1 MEMVQVSNN
10 PDGTTLITINR
21 PARKNAICAITAR
34 ELQQAFVERYFQSVP
49 QIWEERTSDSA
60 QTIVQGLYPALLI
73 DQTTVD
79 RTDAFLAENSDL
91 AFGARRL
98 VAEGAD
104 GVRRA
109 LRARAADRNQS

>member
-1 MEMVQVSNN
+1 MT
-10 PDGTTLITINR
+10 PDAL
-21 PARKNAICAITAR
+21 PNALLEATVGGFVNADQR
-34 ELQQAFVERYFQSVP
+34 ALQQPFVDRYFDIVP
-49 QIWEERTSDSA
+49 TVWEERTSDSA

-73 DQTTVD
+73 DQSTVD
-79 RTDAFLAENSDL
+79 RTDEFLAANPDL

-109 LRARAADRNQS
+109 LRARAADRG